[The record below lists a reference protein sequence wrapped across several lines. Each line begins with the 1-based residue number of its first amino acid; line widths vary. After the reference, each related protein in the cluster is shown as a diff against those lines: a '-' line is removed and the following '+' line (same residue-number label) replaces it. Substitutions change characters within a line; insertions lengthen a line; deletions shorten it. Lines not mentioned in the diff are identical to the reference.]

1 MKNYNTIKSNKTQ
14 VGHFSKT
21 QTNQYMKT
29 TLTLLILLFFC
40 ACQHNEFET
49 DIQYLGTDA
58 IKYVRLYSNSPVLIA
73 DGKSSLTFKVKA
85 FTEIERTITDKEGNI
100 KQRIDTLEIINDRL
114 PQNEITITTK
124 SGETINDFCYKT
136 DQILSGVQEFTA
148 TIGSIK
154 SLPIQ
159 VKLINKHEKFTPIT
173 IPVIFH
179 IISNN
184 NTKEICTGI
193 TQKYLE
199 EKLTHLNQAFSGD
212 ASNSP
217 TATDT
222 GIRFILA
229 THTPEGKILKEA
241 GIRREDRKNE
251 KTADIK
257 KHIINKLMWDP
268 SKYLNIWIY
277 DASAWDEASKA
288 PKYILNNGT
297 EIEGLKLEKVTAIS
311 DVTAKNP
318 EDIGITLIASSFFKT
333 KWESIFGTFFG
344 LLPTYLDSDDKEEA
358 LKGKD
363 SDYCVDTYSYERMY
377 AAIEKWTFAKNIL
390 ERIYYDSY
398 NIMDEYTAGNTI
410 TPNQAVR
417 IRQTTENCP
426 FRMMRQQ

>member
-1 MKNYNTIKSNKTQ
+1 
-14 VGHFSKT
+14 
-21 QTNQYMKT
+21 MKT
-29 TLTLLILLFFC
+29 TLTLLAFLFFC

-58 IKYVRLYSNSPVLIA
+58 IKYVRLYPNSPVLIA

-100 KQRIDTLEIINDRL
+100 TNRIDTLEMINDRL

-124 SGETINDFCYKT
+124 AGEKINDFSYRT
-136 DQILSGVQEFTA
+136 DQIFSGMQEFTA
-148 TIGSIK
+148 QIGSIK

-159 VKLINKHEKFTPIT
+159 VKLIDKYEKFTPIT

-184 NTKEICTGI
+184 NTKEICSGI
-193 TQKYLE
+193 TQKYIE
-199 EKLTHLNQAFSGD
+199 EKMAHLNQAFSGE

-217 TATDT
+217 TATNT

-229 THTPEGKILKEA
+229 THTPEGKILKEP
-241 GIRREDRKNE
+241 GIHREDRKNE
-251 KTADIK
+251 KTAEIK
-257 KHIINKLMWDP
+257 KHIIDKLMWDP
-268 SKYLNIWIY
+268 YRYLNIWIY
-277 DASAWDEASKA
+277 DASVWDEASKA
-288 PKYILNNGT
+288 PEYILNNGT
-297 EIEGLKLEKVTAIS
+297 EIEGLELKKVAAIS
-311 DVTAKNP
+311 DVTAEQP
-318 EDIGITLIASSFFKT
+318 EDIGITLIASSFYKT

-344 LLPTYLDSDDKEEA
+344 LLPTYQYEEDA
-358 LKGKD
+358 LKEKD
-363 SDYCVDTYSYERMY
+363 ADYCFDTYSYERMY
-377 AAIEKWTFAKNIL
+377 AATEKWTFSKNIL

-410 TPNQAVR
+410 TPNQAIR